1 MKVTKET
8 LKKIIKEEIQKM
20 IKESDPTQWEAG
32 RGRVASRFQEP
43 PPPAP
48 QDPYVREKTT
58 VEDIISKLSG
68 EPCDV
73 IIQALMKE
81 RGMNEKGAKRALAF
95 YEQDYG
101 RAC

>member
-58 VEDIISKLSG
+58 VEQTISKHSG
-68 EPCDV
+68 EPCDA
-73 IIQALMKE
+73 IIQALMKAH
-81 RGMNEKGAKRALAF
+81 GMDEKGAKRALDF